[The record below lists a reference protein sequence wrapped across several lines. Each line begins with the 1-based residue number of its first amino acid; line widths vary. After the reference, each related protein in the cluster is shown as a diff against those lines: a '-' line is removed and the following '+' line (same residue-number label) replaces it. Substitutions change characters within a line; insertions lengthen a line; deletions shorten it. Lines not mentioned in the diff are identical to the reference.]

1 MKKGTYFEI
10 QKLGGGLKC
19 DGAYFPK
26 YRVYF
31 YYVYIL
37 SFPLQYNLTLFFN
50 IHFNF
55 IFLYF
60 NLYYSPIII
69 NILFKKINFYFFIN

>member
-26 YRVYF
+26 YSV
-31 YYVYIL
+31 
-37 SFPLQYNLTLFFN
+37 NGAN
-50 IHFNF
+50 
-55 IFLYF
+55 
-60 NLYYSPIII
+60 
-69 NILFKKINFYFFIN
+69 